1 MTSAVR
7 GFLLPFSGLRLI
19 ARPGLRRF
27 VLVPLLLNIAVFSG
41 LAYLAGTYFDHFM
54 DRWLPEQAWLEFLR
68 WLLWILF
75 AAAYAVAVFYSF
87 TLIANLIASP
97 FNAVL
102 AARVEERLTGK
113 LPAEAETSLLRSIGP
128 AVGGEIGKILY
139 FLSRALP
146 LLVLLFVPG
155 LNVIASMA
163 WLAFGFW
170 FLAIEYADYPMGN
183 HELRPRQQR
192 ARLGQARL
200 ASLAFGA
207 GVTVLMLIPFV
218 QLAAMP
224 AAVAAATRFW
234 VEDLAHR

>member
-1 MTSAVR
+1 MTSAIK
-7 GFLLPFSGLRLI
+7 GFLLPFQGLRLI
-19 ARPGLRRF
+19 AQPGLRRF
-27 VLVPLLLNIAVFSG
+27 VLVPLLLNIAVFIG

-54 DRWLPEQAWLEFLR
+54 DRWLPQQAWLEFLR

-75 AAAYAVAVFYSF
+75 AAVYAVAVFYSF
-87 TLIANLIASP
+87 TLIANLIGAP

-102 AARVEERLTGK
+102 AARVEERLTGR
-113 LPAEAETSLLRSIGP
+113 LPADAQASLLKSVGP
-128 AVGGEIGKILY
+128 AIGGEIGKILY

-146 LLVLLFVPG
+146 LLVLFLVPG
-155 LNVIASMA
+155 LNVLVSVA

-183 HELRPRQQR
+183 HDLRPRQQR
-192 ARLGQARL
+192 VRLGQAKL

-234 VEDLAHR
+234 VEDLADR